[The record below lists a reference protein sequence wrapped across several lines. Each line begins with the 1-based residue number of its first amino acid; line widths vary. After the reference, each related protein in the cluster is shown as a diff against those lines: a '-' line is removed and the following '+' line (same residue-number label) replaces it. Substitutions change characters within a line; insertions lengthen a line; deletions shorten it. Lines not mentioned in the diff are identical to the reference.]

1 MATRFECSR
10 RPRADAHGVQRCQ
23 IHQRDGHMT
32 LADLTRDVLRVA
44 LRFAHIKRY
53 RPDKDAADAD
63 VIDELRALL
72 PAGP

>member
-1 MATRFECSR
+1 
-10 RPRADAHGVQRCQ
+10 
-23 IHQRDGHMT
+23 MT
-32 LADLTRDVLRVA
+32 LADLTRDILRVA
-44 LRFAHIKRY
+44 LRFARIKRY

>member
-1 MATRFECSR
+1 
-10 RPRADAHGVQRCQ
+10 
-23 IHQRDGHMT
+23 MT

-44 LRFAHIKRY
+44 LRFAHIKCY